1 MHHTVARRVWPSG
14 PCQNALG
21 NSPAIRSSSMN
32 VRYRPSSLVS
42 AMSDSNVARKS
53 ALLSISDN
61 ACQLHRMLLKSVEI
75 ISRSVVDRSL
85 PGAFKP
91 SAELAG
97 KRWQQD
103 RKADR
108 RQQSDH
114 GFGIASLP
122 PEALAAQCCRS
133 SATRQ
138 LGRSCDAVA
147 PCKRPRDWTWG

>member
-1 MHHTVARRVWPSG
+1 
-14 PCQNALG
+14 
-21 NSPAIRSSSMN
+21 MN

-91 SAELAG
+91 SAELAR
-97 KRWQQD
+97 KRRQQD
-103 RKADR
+103 READR

-122 PEALAAQCCRS
+122 PEALAAQIPARECCRS

-147 PCKRPRDWTWG
+147 PCKRPRDWRRGRADFERVVASHRVLLPCV